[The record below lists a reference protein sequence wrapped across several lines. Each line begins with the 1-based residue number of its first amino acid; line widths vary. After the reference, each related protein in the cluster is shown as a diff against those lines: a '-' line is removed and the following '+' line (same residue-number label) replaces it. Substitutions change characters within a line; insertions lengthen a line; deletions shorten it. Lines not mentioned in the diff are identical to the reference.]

1 MIFETHAHYD
11 DGKFDKDRDA
21 LLASLPSKGI
31 ERVINVGASIEST
44 KTTLALAE
52 KYDYVYAAVGVHPSD
67 IDGLN
72 EETFQWLKAQ
82 TGNPKTVAVGEIGLD
97 YYWEKDSAVRR
108 LQQEWFMRQ
117 MELAGTCQLPVI
129 IHSRDAAEDTMKI
142 MRESNVG
149 GISGVVHCYS
159 YSKELAR
166 EFVKMGY
173 YIGVGGV
180 VTFKNSKRL
189 KETVADIPLNRILLE
204 TDCPYMAPEPHRGSR
219 NDSTLIPFVVAE
231 IARIK
236 GISEQEVIETTNQN
250 ARQLFSK
257 VQ

>member
-166 EFVKMGY
+166 EFVPHGTKAWAAASWARS
-173 YIGVGGV
+173 
-180 VTFKNSKRL
+180 TSLPSPNCWALKNRRSWHSWWRSATRPTRL
-189 KETVADIPLNRILLE
+189 
-204 TDCPYMAPEPHRGSR
+204 
-219 NDSTLIPFVVAE
+219 TLC
-231 IARIK
+231 R
-236 GISEQEVIETTNQN
+236 
-250 ARQLFSK
+250 
-257 VQ
+257 